1 MSDPRTSPS
10 ADEAPP
16 RSTEEAAAIVEHD
29 PALNAATRDSDEDAA
44 TDDDARTDD
53 TAPMGG

>member
-1 MSDPRTSPS
+1 MTDPRTSPS
-10 ADEAPP
+10 PDEPMP
-16 RSTEEAAAIVEHD
+16 RTSEEAASIIEHD
-29 PALNAATRDSDEDAA
+29 PALNAATRDSAEDAA